1 MIARQDDRGIG
12 LEVNMAESVRVLLG
26 KIGLDGHDRGV
37 RMVAAWLRDGGTEVI
52 YVGTHQTA
60 EKIARAVSDED
71 ADVIGLSFQ
80 GADHV
85 PMCKQMV
92 EQMEAYGLQDRLFV
106 VGGNIPRGDIKVLKE
121 MGVDMVFPS
130 GTPMSTSVEYIME
143 NARMKRTK
151 EAK

>member
-1 MIARQDDRGIG
+1 MT
-12 LEVNMAESVRVLLG
+12 ESIRVLLG
-26 KIGLDGHDRGV
+26 KIGLDGHDRGI

-60 EKIARAVSDED
+60 ERMARAASDED

-80 GADHV
+80 GADQVHL
-85 PMCKQMV
+85 CQQML
-92 EQMEAYGLQDRLFV
+92 EQMEAHGLQDRLLV
-106 VGGNIPRGDIKVLKE
+106 VGGNIPRGDIPVLRK

-130 GTPMSTSVEYIME
+130 GTPMSTSVAYIQE
-143 NARMKRTK
+143 NARRKRGK